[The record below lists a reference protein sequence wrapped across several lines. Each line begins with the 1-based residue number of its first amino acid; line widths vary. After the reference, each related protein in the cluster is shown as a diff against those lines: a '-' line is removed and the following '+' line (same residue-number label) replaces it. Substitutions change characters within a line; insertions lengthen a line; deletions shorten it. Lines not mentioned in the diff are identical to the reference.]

1 MHLPLKHN
9 KDGSIT
15 VNYGPEKTEVVT
27 EGNYIKMIPDRG
39 WFQIIRCYLPT
50 KGFFD
55 KFWSLVEIELI
66 KQVE

>member
-1 MHLPLKHN
+1 MPLKHN

-27 EGNYIKMIPDRG
+27 EGNYIKTIPDRG
-39 WFQIIRCYLPT
+39 WFQIIRSYSPT

-55 KFWSLVEIELI
+55 KSWKPSEVELV
-66 KQVE
+66 K